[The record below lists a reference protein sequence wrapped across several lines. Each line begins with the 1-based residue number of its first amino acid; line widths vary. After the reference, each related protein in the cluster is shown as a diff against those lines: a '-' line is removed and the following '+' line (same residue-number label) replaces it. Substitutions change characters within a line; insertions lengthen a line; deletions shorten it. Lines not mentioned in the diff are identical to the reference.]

1 MGVKVLVVDNN
12 PVFLKAV
19 SAVLERE
26 GCAVQSAGT
35 GLEALQLLAGFDAEM
50 VVTDLIMPLVDGE
63 QLCRIL
69 RQTPRYRHIFLVVL
83 SAIIAEDRERILRDT
98 NCDLCI
104 AKGGLKELRQYL
116 REALQIFGERRGS
129 APGGGSR
136 QERLI
141 SEGGRRLAVT
151 SELLSDKRH
160 LAAILSNLDE
170 GIVEL
175 SREGRIVTA
184 NPAALKMLGIGEE
197 VLIGAEVGSA
207 IVWGELSGQVAEW
220 IGTHLLAGRKGQLCI
235 DEEMPL
241 RVNGRVIVGSLVVV
255 AEGDD
260 FFGLLFLLDITRQ
273 HLAEAHGKAFDD
285 AIRLVKKMDAMS
297 IMAGGVAHDF
307 NNLLTVICGNLDILT
322 LYSRQQSENE
332 RARLLEQARKAALVA
347 VDLTRQ
353 ISCFSNLG
361 IVNREMIAIG
371 PLLAGVVEEF
381 FAQGGN
387 YTLSLT
393 DGSDPVCVD
402 GVEFRQAVANILK
415 NAVEADGDLPIEISL
430 KRTLV
435 TEPRLLAGQYLSAG
449 SYAQV
454 EVRDHGRGI
463 EPQQLFRVFD
473 PYYSTKER
481 GAAKGMGLGLTVVY
495 ATLRNHG
502 GHVVVESQPHQGT
515 TVSLYLPI
523 AKERHQLDG
532 DSEAR
537 GNAGPWVLLCEPDA
551 RMREIGRIMLEHLGF
566 AVLQASNRGEA
577 LVEARRHVDDPR
589 RPRPLVLLELAT
601 AEGESAVETCRL
613 LHQVDPELVVIAM
626 SGSILDPVMSD
637 CRRHGFVNTLAKP
650 YTIDSLRHVT
660 GIAAFS

>member
-1 MGVKVLVVDNN
+1 MAIKVLVVDNN

-19 SAVLERE
+19 SAMLERE
-26 GCAVQSAGT
+26 GCTVQSAGT

-50 VVTDLIMPLVDGE
+50 IVTDLIMPLVDGE

-69 RQTPRYRHIFLVVL
+69 RQTPRYRHVFLVVL

-104 AKGGLKELRQYL
+104 AKGGLKELRQHL
-116 REALQIFGERRGS
+116 REALRIFRERRGA
-129 APGGGSR
+129 APGRGSH
-136 QERLI
+136 QDQLL
-141 SEGGRRLAVT
+141 SEGGKRLAVT

-160 LAAILSNLDE
+160 LAAILANLDE

-184 NPAALKMLGIGEE
+184 NPAALKMLGVSEE
-197 VLIGAEVGSA
+197 VLIGAEVGTA
-207 IVWGELSGQVAEW
+207 IAWGELSGPVAGW
-220 IGTHLLAGRKGQLCI
+220 IGEHLLAGRKGQLFI
-235 DEEMPL
+235 GEEMPL
-241 RVNGRVIVGSLVVV
+241 RVNGRIIVGSLVVV
-255 AEGDD
+255 AEGKD

-322 LYSRQQSENE
+322 LYGRQQSESE

-371 PLLAGVVEEF
+371 PLLSGAVEEF
-381 FAQGGN
+381 FAHGGN
-387 YTLSLT
+387 YLLSLR
-393 DGSDPVCVD
+393 DGDDLVCAD
-402 GVEFRQAVANILK
+402 GVELRQAMANILK
-415 NAVEADGDLPIEISL
+415 NAVEAGGDLPIEISL
-430 KRTLV
+430 QRTSV
-435 TEPRLLAGQYLSAG
+435 AEPRLIAGQYLSAG

-454 EVRDHGRGI
+454 RVRDHGRGI
-463 EPQQLFRVFD
+463 EQQQLFRVFD

-502 GHVVVESQPHQGT
+502 GHVVVDSEPYQGT

-523 AKERHQLDG
+523 AKERQQPAAFGDG
-532 DSEAR
+532 GET
-537 GNAGPWVLLCEPDA
+537 NGPWVLLCEPDE

-566 AVLQASNRGEA
+566 SVLLASNHNEA
-577 LVEARRHVDDPR
+577 LAEARRHVDDPR
-589 RPRPLVLLELAT
+589 RLRPLVLLELAT
-601 AEGESAVETCRL
+601 ADGESAVETCRL
-613 LHQVDPELVVIAM
+613 LHELDPELAVIAM

-660 GIAAFS
+660 GVVAFP